1 MSAPMKILLH
11 HPPREAALKGP
22 KKVLQVLREL
32 EILPDTVLVIRG
44 EELIAEDEIVD
55 DSDTIEVR
63 PVISGG

>member
-1 MSAPMKILLH
+1 MKILLH
-11 HPPREAALKGP
+11 HPAREAALKGP

-44 EELIAEDEIVD
+44 EELIAEDEIVN